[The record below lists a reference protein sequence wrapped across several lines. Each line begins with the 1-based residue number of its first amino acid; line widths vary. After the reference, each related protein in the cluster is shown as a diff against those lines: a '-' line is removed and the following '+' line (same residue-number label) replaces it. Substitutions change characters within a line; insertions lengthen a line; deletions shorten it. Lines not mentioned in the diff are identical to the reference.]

1 VTTAAKQQRAAL
13 KNPAVEPDAFIDR
26 LRRQGLPGVAAF
38 LQNEI
43 ELI

>member
-1 VTTAAKQQRAAL
+1 VAKLQRAAL
-13 KNPAVEPDAFIDR
+13 KNPSFEPEAFIDR

-38 LQNEI
+38 LQDQI